1 MFCTIFVFQGYIK
14 QKITTMKKIMV
25 LAYLISLQ
33 ASGQNI
39 DDNFVNFNYTQL
51 PLISV
56 DESLRWYR
64 FEVVTDVEGANM
76 DSTATYQI
84 RLDNAVSIYQ
94 KRMDTWLS
102 KMSLLQQQENATGT
116 SQSANYPP
124 KPSLE
129 LVVKP
134 VQHTVTTNASA
145 EGIKISGF
153 NEGDNGLLIR
163 YTLLPIKNVKFSYSK
178 KGEAANTKYDYKC
191 SYMLQAKMEVIDPNN
206 TVLFEKMVGRVKT
219 KGLGKYKS
227 TYDFAKWYMNN
238 RETFYAQIESEG
250 RKAAISGSGSAL
262 ENQFGYI
269 NKNRKAEVYSV
280 KKYKDY
286 DYTDVVMA
294 YNQTTEALLKVGN
307 ERDRSGAMDDL
318 EKAREMWLKILEESN
333 LQNKKERINA
343 KISAMI
349 WCNLAEIAVWMADFN
364 EADNQVSKTMNSG
377 IIKAK
382 SHIKGEKS
390 FYADQKNRWNANFE

>member
-1 MFCTIFVFQGYIK
+1 
-14 QKITTMKKIMV
+14 MKKIMV
-25 LAYLISLQ
+25 LACLISLQ
-33 ASGQNI
+33 VTGQNI

-56 DESLRWYR
+56 DESLRSYR

-102 KMSLLQQQENATGT
+102 KMSLIQQQENATGT

-153 NEGDNGLLIR
+153 NEGDNGLLVR

-206 TVLFEKMVGRVKT
+206 TVLFEKMVGRAKT

-250 RKAAISGSGSAL
+250 RKAAIAGSGSAL
-262 ENQFGYI
+262 DNQFGYI
-269 NKNRKAEVYSV
+269 NKNRKAEIYSV

-307 ERDRSGAMDDL
+307 DRDRSGAMDDL
-318 EKAREMWLKILEESN
+318 EEAREMWLKILEESN

-377 IIKAK
+377 IMKAK

>member
-1 MFCTIFVFQGYIK
+1 
-14 QKITTMKKIMV
+14 MKKIMV
-25 LAYLISLQ
+25 LACLISLQ
-33 ASGQNI
+33 VTGQNI

-56 DESLRWYR
+56 DESLRSYR

-76 DSTATYQI
+76 DSTTTYQI

-102 KMSLLQQQENATGT
+102 KMSLIQQQENATGT

-153 NEGDNGLLIR
+153 NEGDNGLLVR

-191 SYMLQAKMEVIDPNN
+191 SYILQAKMEVIDPSN
-206 TVLFEKMVGRVKT
+206 TILFEKMVGRAKT

-250 RKAAISGSGSAL
+250 RKAAIAGSGVAL
-262 ENQFGYI
+262 DNQFGYI
-269 NKNRKAEVYSV
+269 NKSRKAEIYSV

-286 DYTDVVMA
+286 DYTDVIMA

-307 ERDRSGAMDDL
+307 DRDRSGAMDDL
-318 EKAREMWLKILEESN
+318 EEAREMWLKILEESN

-343 KISAMI
+343 KISAVI
-349 WCNLAEIAVWMADFN
+349 WCNLAEIAIWMADFN
-364 EADNQVSKTMNSG
+364 EAENQVSKTMNSG
-377 IIKAK
+377 IMKAK

>member
-1 MFCTIFVFQGYIK
+1 
-14 QKITTMKKIMV
+14 MKKIMV
-25 LAYLISLQ
+25 LACLISLQ
-33 ASGQNI
+33 VTGQNI

-56 DESLRWYR
+56 DESLRSYR

-84 RLDNAVSIYQ
+84 RLDNAVSIYE

-134 VQHTVTTNASA
+134 IHHTVTANASA

-206 TVLFEKMVGRVKT
+206 TVLFEKMVGRAKT

-250 RKAAISGSGSAL
+250 RKAAISGSGPAL
-262 ENQFGYI
+262 DNQFGYI
-269 NKNRKAEVYSV
+269 NKNRKAEIYSV

-307 ERDRSGAMDDL
+307 DRDRSGAMDDL
-318 EKAREMWLKILEESN
+318 EEAREMWLKILEESN

-377 IIKAK
+377 IMKAK

>member
-1 MFCTIFVFQGYIK
+1 
-14 QKITTMKKIMV
+14 MKKIMV
-25 LAYLISLQ
+25 LACLISLQ
-33 ASGQNI
+33 ATGQNI

-56 DESLRWYR
+56 DESLRSYR

-153 NEGDNGLLIR
+153 NEGDNGLLVR

-206 TVLFEKMVGRVKT
+206 TVLFEKMVGRAKT

-250 RKAAISGSGSAL
+250 RKAAIAGSGSAL
-262 ENQFGYI
+262 DNQFGYI
-269 NKNRKAEVYSV
+269 NKNRKAEIYSV

-307 ERDRSGAMDDL
+307 DRDRSGAMDDL
-318 EKAREMWLKILEESN
+318 EEAREMWLKILEESN

-349 WCNLAEIAVWMADFN
+349 WNNLAEIAVWMADFN

-377 IIKAK
+377 IMKAK

>member
-1 MFCTIFVFQGYIK
+1 
-14 QKITTMKKIMV
+14 MKKIMV
-25 LAYLISLQ
+25 LACLISLQ
-33 ASGQNI
+33 ATGQNI

-56 DESLRWYR
+56 DESLRSYR

-102 KMSLLQQQENATGT
+102 KMSLIQQQENATGA

-153 NEGDNGLLIR
+153 NEGDNGLLVR

-206 TVLFEKMVGRVKT
+206 TVLFEKMVGRAKT

-250 RKAAISGSGSAL
+250 RKAAIAGSGTAL
-262 ENQFGYI
+262 DNQFGYI
-269 NKNRKAEVYSV
+269 NKNRKAEIYSV

-307 ERDRSGAMDDL
+307 DRDRSGAMDDL
-318 EKAREMWLKILEESN
+318 EEAREMWLKILEESN

-377 IIKAK
+377 IMKAK

>member
-1 MFCTIFVFQGYIK
+1 
-14 QKITTMKKIMV
+14 MKKIMV
-25 LAYLISLQ
+25 LACLISLQ
-33 ASGQNI
+33 ATGQNI

-56 DESLRWYR
+56 DEKLRSYR

-102 KMSLLQQQENATGT
+102 KMSLLQQQENATGA

-153 NEGDNGLLIR
+153 NEGDNGLLVR

-206 TVLFEKMVGRVKT
+206 TVLFEKMVGRAKT

-250 RKAAISGSGSAL
+250 RKAAIAGSGSAL
-262 ENQFGYI
+262 DNQFGYI
-269 NKNRKAEVYSV
+269 NKNRKAEIYSV

-307 ERDRSGAMDDL
+307 DRDRSGAMDDL
-318 EKAREMWLKILEESN
+318 EEAREMWLKILEESN

-377 IIKAK
+377 IMKAK

>member
-1 MFCTIFVFQGYIK
+1 
-14 QKITTMKKIMV
+14 MKKIMV
-25 LAYLISLQ
+25 LACLISLQ
-33 ASGQNI
+33 VTGQNI

-56 DESLRWYR
+56 DESLRSYR

-102 KMSLLQQQENATGT
+102 KMSLIQQQENATGA

-153 NEGDNGLLIR
+153 NEGDNGLLVR

-191 SYMLQAKMEVIDPNN
+191 SYMLQAKMEVIDPSN
-206 TVLFEKMVGRVKT
+206 TVLFEKMVGRAKT

-250 RKAAISGSGSAL
+250 RKAAIAGSGSAL
-262 ENQFGYI
+262 DNQFGYI
-269 NKNRKAEVYSV
+269 NKNRKAEIYSV

-307 ERDRSGAMDDL
+307 DRDRSGAMDDL
-318 EKAREMWLKILEESN
+318 EEAREMWLKILEESN

-377 IIKAK
+377 IMKAK

>member
-1 MFCTIFVFQGYIK
+1 
-14 QKITTMKKIMV
+14 MKKIMV
-25 LAYLISLQ
+25 LACLISLQ
-33 ASGQNI
+33 VTGQNI

-56 DESLRWYR
+56 DESLRSYR

-76 DSTATYQI
+76 DSTTTYQI

-102 KMSLLQQQENATGT
+102 KMSLIQQQENATGT

-153 NEGDNGLLIR
+153 NEGDNGLLVR

-191 SYMLQAKMEVIDPNN
+191 SYILQAKMEVIDPSN
-206 TVLFEKMVGRVKT
+206 TILFEKMVGRAKT

-250 RKAAISGSGSAL
+250 RKAAIAGSGVAL
-262 ENQFGYI
+262 DNQFGYI
-269 NKNRKAEVYSV
+269 NKSRKAEIYSV

-286 DYTDVVMA
+286 DYTDVIMA

-307 ERDRSGAMDDL
+307 DRDRSGAMDDL
-318 EKAREMWLKILEESN
+318 EEAREMWLKILEESN

-343 KISAMI
+343 KISAVI
-349 WCNLAEIAVWMADFN
+349 WCNLAEIAIWMADFN

-377 IIKAK
+377 IMKAK

>member
-1 MFCTIFVFQGYIK
+1 
-14 QKITTMKKIMV
+14 MKKIMV
-25 LAYLISLQ
+25 LACLISLKVT
-33 ASGQNI
+33 GQNI

-56 DESLRWYR
+56 DESLRSYR

-76 DSTATYQI
+76 DSAATYQI

-134 VQHTVTTNASA
+134 LQHTVTTNASA

-206 TVLFEKMVGRVKT
+206 TVLFEKMVGRAKT

-250 RKAAISGSGSAL
+250 RKAAIAGSGAAL
-262 ENQFGYI
+262 DNQFGYI
-269 NKNRKAEVYSV
+269 NKNRKAEIYSV

-286 DYTDVVMA
+286 DYTDVIMA

-307 ERDRSGAMDDL
+307 NRDRSGAMDDL
-318 EKAREMWLKILEESN
+318 EEAREMWLKILEESN

-377 IIKAK
+377 IMKAK

>member
-1 MFCTIFVFQGYIK
+1 
-14 QKITTMKKIMV
+14 MKKIMV
-25 LAYLISLQ
+25 LACLISLQ
-33 ASGQNI
+33 VTGQNI

-56 DESLRWYR
+56 DESLRSYR

-102 KMSLLQQQENATGT
+102 KMSLIQQQENATGA

-153 NEGDNGLLIR
+153 NEGDNGLLVR

-206 TVLFEKMVGRVKT
+206 TVLFEKMVGRAKT

-250 RKAAISGSGSAL
+250 RKAAIAGSGSAL
-262 ENQFGYI
+262 DNQFGYI
-269 NKNRKAEVYSV
+269 NKNRKAEIYSV

-307 ERDRSGAMDDL
+307 DRDRNGAMDDL
-318 EKAREMWLKILEESN
+318 EEAREMWLKILEESN

-364 EADNQVSKTMNSG
+364 EVDNQVSKTMNSG
-377 IIKAK
+377 IMKAK

>member
-1 MFCTIFVFQGYIK
+1 
-14 QKITTMKKIMV
+14 MKKIMV
-25 LAYLISLQ
+25 LACLISLQ
-33 ASGQNI
+33 VTGQNI

-56 DESLRWYR
+56 DESLRSYR

-153 NEGDNGLLIR
+153 NEGDNGLLVR

-206 TVLFEKMVGRVKT
+206 TVLFEKMVGRAKT

-250 RKAAISGSGSAL
+250 RKAAIAGSGSAL
-262 ENQFGYI
+262 DNQFGYI
-269 NKNRKAEVYSV
+269 NKNRKAEIYSV

-307 ERDRSGAMDDL
+307 DRDRSGAMDDL
-318 EKAREMWLKILEESN
+318 EEAREMWLKILEESN

-377 IIKAK
+377 IMKAK

>member
-1 MFCTIFVFQGYIK
+1 
-14 QKITTMKKIMV
+14 MKKIMV
-25 LAYLISLQ
+25 LACLISLQ
-33 ASGQNI
+33 VTGQNI

-56 DESLRWYR
+56 DESLRSYR

-102 KMSLLQQQENATGT
+102 KMSLIQQQENATGA

-153 NEGDNGLLIR
+153 NEGDNGLLVR

-206 TVLFEKMVGRVKT
+206 TVLFEKMVGRAKT

-227 TYDFAKWYMNN
+227 TYDFDKWYMNN

-250 RKAAISGSGSAL
+250 RKAAIAGSGSAL
-262 ENQFGYI
+262 DNQFGYI
-269 NKNRKAEVYSV
+269 NKNRKAEIYSV

-307 ERDRSGAMDDL
+307 DRDRSGAMDDL
-318 EKAREMWLKILEESN
+318 EEAREMWLKILEESN

-377 IIKAK
+377 IMKAK

>member
-1 MFCTIFVFQGYIK
+1 
-14 QKITTMKKIMV
+14 MKKIMV
-25 LAYLISLQ
+25 LACLISLQ
-33 ASGQNI
+33 VTGQNI

-56 DESLRWYR
+56 DESLRSYR

-102 KMSLLQQQENATGT
+102 KMSLIQQQENATGT

-153 NEGDNGLLIR
+153 NEGGNGLLIR

-191 SYMLQAKMEVIDPNN
+191 SYILQAKMEVIDPSN
-206 TVLFEKMVGRVKT
+206 TVLFEKMVGRAKT

-250 RKAAISGSGSAL
+250 RKAAIAGSGSAL
-262 ENQFGYI
+262 DNQFGYI
-269 NKNRKAEVYSV
+269 NKSRKAEIYSV

-286 DYTDVVMA
+286 DYTDVIMA

-307 ERDRSGAMDDL
+307 DRDRSGAMDDL
-318 EKAREMWLKILEESN
+318 EEAREMWLKILEESN

-343 KISAMI
+343 KISAVI
-349 WCNLAEIAVWMADFN
+349 WCNLAEIAIWMADFN
-364 EADNQVSKTMNSG
+364 EAENQVSKTMNSG
-377 IIKAK
+377 IMKAK

>member
-1 MFCTIFVFQGYIK
+1 
-14 QKITTMKKIMV
+14 MKKIMV
-25 LAYLISLQ
+25 LACLISLQ
-33 ASGQNI
+33 VTGQNI

-56 DESLRWYR
+56 DESLRSYR

-102 KMSLLQQQENATGT
+102 KMSLIQQQENATGA

-153 NEGDNGLLIR
+153 NEGDNGLLVR

-206 TVLFEKMVGRVKT
+206 TVLFEKMVGRAKT

-250 RKAAISGSGSAL
+250 RKAAIAGSGSAL
-262 ENQFGYI
+262 DNQFGYI
-269 NKNRKAEVYSV
+269 NKNRKAEIYSV

-307 ERDRSGAMDDL
+307 DRDRSGAMDDL
-318 EKAREMWLKILEESN
+318 EEAREMWLKILEESN

-364 EADNQVSKTMNSG
+364 EVDNQVSKTMNSG
-377 IIKAK
+377 IMKAK

>member
-1 MFCTIFVFQGYIK
+1 
-14 QKITTMKKIMV
+14 MKKIMV
-25 LAYLISLQ
+25 LACLISLQ
-33 ASGQNI
+33 VTGQNI

-56 DESLRWYR
+56 DESLRSYR
-64 FEVVTDVEGANM
+64 FEVVTGVEGANM

-102 KMSLLQQQENATGT
+102 KMSLIQQQENATGA

-153 NEGDNGLLIR
+153 NEGDNGLLVR

-191 SYMLQAKMEVIDPNN
+191 SYMLQAKMEVIDPSN
-206 TVLFEKMVGRVKT
+206 TVLFEKMVGRAKT

-250 RKAAISGSGSAL
+250 RKAAIAGSGSAL
-262 ENQFGYI
+262 DNQFGYI
-269 NKNRKAEVYSV
+269 NKNRKAEIYSV

-307 ERDRSGAMDDL
+307 DRDRSGAMDDL
-318 EKAREMWLKILEESN
+318 EEAREMWLKILEESN

-377 IIKAK
+377 IMKAK

>member
-1 MFCTIFVFQGYIK
+1 
-14 QKITTMKKIMV
+14 MKKIMV
-25 LAYLISLQ
+25 LACLISLQ
-33 ASGQNI
+33 VTGQNI

-56 DESLRWYR
+56 DESLRSYR

-134 VQHTVTTNASA
+134 VQHTVTTNASV

-153 NEGDNGLLIR
+153 NEGDNGLLVR

-206 TVLFEKMVGRVKT
+206 TVLFEKMVGRAKT

-250 RKAAISGSGSAL
+250 RKAAIAGSGSAL
-262 ENQFGYI
+262 DNQFGYI
-269 NKNRKAEVYSV
+269 NKNRKAEIYSV

-307 ERDRSGAMDDL
+307 DRDRSGAMDDL
-318 EKAREMWLKILEESN
+318 EEAREMWLKILEESN

-377 IIKAK
+377 IMKAK

-390 FYADQKNRWNANFE
+390 FYADQKTGGMPILNNGLSLILYFKN

>member
-1 MFCTIFVFQGYIK
+1 
-14 QKITTMKKIMV
+14 MKKIMV
-25 LAYLISLQ
+25 LACLISLQ
-33 ASGQNI
+33 VTGQNI

-56 DESLRWYR
+56 DESLRSYR

-76 DSTATYQI
+76 DSTTTYQI

-102 KMSLLQQQENATGT
+102 KMSLIQQQENATGT

-153 NEGDNGLLIR
+153 NEGGNGLLIR

-191 SYMLQAKMEVIDPNN
+191 SYILQAKMEVIDPSN
-206 TVLFEKMVGRVKT
+206 TVLFEKMVGRAKT

-250 RKAAISGSGSAL
+250 RKAAIAGSGSAL
-262 ENQFGYI
+262 DNQFGYI
-269 NKNRKAEVYSV
+269 NKSRKAEIYSV

-286 DYTDVVMA
+286 DYTDVIMA

-307 ERDRSGAMDDL
+307 DRDRSGAMDDL
-318 EKAREMWLKILEESN
+318 EEAREMWLKILEESN

-343 KISAMI
+343 KISAVI
-349 WCNLAEIAVWMADFN
+349 WCNLAEIAIWMADFN

-377 IIKAK
+377 IMKAK

>member
-1 MFCTIFVFQGYIK
+1 
-14 QKITTMKKIMV
+14 MKKIMV
-25 LAYLISLQ
+25 LACLISLQ
-33 ASGQNI
+33 VTGQNI

-56 DESLRWYR
+56 DESLRSYR

-76 DSTATYQI
+76 DSTTTYQI

-102 KMSLLQQQENATGT
+102 KMSLIQQQENATGT

-153 NEGDNGLLIR
+153 NEGDNGLLVR

-191 SYMLQAKMEVIDPNN
+191 SYILQAKMEVIDPSN
-206 TVLFEKMVGRVKT
+206 TILFEKMVGRAKT

-250 RKAAISGSGSAL
+250 RKAAIAGSGAAL
-262 ENQFGYI
+262 DNQFGYI
-269 NKNRKAEVYSV
+269 NKSRKAEIYSV

-286 DYTDVVMA
+286 DYTDVIMA

-307 ERDRSGAMDDL
+307 DRDRSGAMDDL
-318 EKAREMWLKILEESN
+318 EEAREMWLKILEESN

-343 KISAMI
+343 KISAVI

-377 IIKAK
+377 IMKAK

>member
-1 MFCTIFVFQGYIK
+1 
-14 QKITTMKKIMV
+14 MKKIMV
-25 LAYLISLQ
+25 LACLISLQ
-33 ASGQNI
+33 VTGQNI

-56 DESLRWYR
+56 DESLRSYR

-84 RLDNAVSIYQ
+84 RLDNAISIYQ

-102 KMSLLQQQENATGT
+102 KMSLIQQQENATGA

-153 NEGDNGLLIR
+153 NEGDNGLLVR

-191 SYMLQAKMEVIDPNN
+191 SYMLQAKMEVIDPSN
-206 TVLFEKMVGRVKT
+206 TVLFEKMVGRAKT

-250 RKAAISGSGSAL
+250 RKAAIAGSGSAL
-262 ENQFGYI
+262 DNQFGYI
-269 NKNRKAEVYSV
+269 NKNRKAEIYSV

-307 ERDRSGAMDDL
+307 DRDRNGAMDDL
-318 EKAREMWLKILEESN
+318 EEAREMWLKILEESN

-377 IIKAK
+377 IMKAK

>member
-1 MFCTIFVFQGYIK
+1 
-14 QKITTMKKIMV
+14 MKKIMV
-25 LAYLISLQ
+25 LACLISLQ
-33 ASGQNI
+33 ATGQNI

-56 DESLRWYR
+56 DESLRSYR

-102 KMSLLQQQENATGT
+102 KMSLIQQQENATGA

-206 TVLFEKMVGRVKT
+206 TVLFEKMVGRAKT

-250 RKAAISGSGSAL
+250 RKAAIAGSGSAL
-262 ENQFGYI
+262 DNQFGYI
-269 NKNRKAEVYSV
+269 NKNRKAEIYSV

-307 ERDRSGAMDDL
+307 DRDRSGAMDDL
-318 EKAREMWLKILEESN
+318 EEAREMWLKILEESN

-377 IIKAK
+377 IMKAK

>member
-14 QKITTMKKIMV
+14 QKITKMKKIMV

-56 DESLRWYR
+56 DESLRSYR

-206 TVLFEKMVGRVKT
+206 TVLFEKMVGRAKT

-262 ENQFGYI
+262 DNQFGYI
-269 NKNRKAEVYSV
+269 NKNRKAEIYSV

-307 ERDRSGAMDDL
+307 DRDRSGAMDDL
-318 EKAREMWLKILEESN
+318 EEAREMWLKILEESN

-377 IIKAK
+377 IMKAK

>member
-1 MFCTIFVFQGYIK
+1 
-14 QKITTMKKIMV
+14 MKKIMV
-25 LAYLISLQ
+25 LACLISLQ
-33 ASGQNI
+33 VTGQNI

-56 DESLRWYR
+56 DESLRSYR

-76 DSTATYQI
+76 DSTTTYQI

-102 KMSLLQQQENATGT
+102 KMSLIQQQENATGT

-153 NEGDNGLLIR
+153 NEGDNGLLVR

-191 SYMLQAKMEVIDPNN
+191 SYILQAKMEVIDPSN
-206 TVLFEKMVGRVKT
+206 TVLFEKMVGRAKT

-250 RKAAISGSGSAL
+250 RKAAIAGSGSAL
-262 ENQFGYI
+262 DNQFGYI
-269 NKNRKAEVYSV
+269 NKSRKAEIYSV

-286 DYTDVVMA
+286 DYTDVIMA

-307 ERDRSGAMDDL
+307 DRDRSGAMDDL
-318 EKAREMWLKILEESN
+318 EEAREMWLKILEESN

-343 KISAMI
+343 KISAVI
-349 WCNLAEIAVWMADFN
+349 WCNLAEIAIWMADFN

-377 IIKAK
+377 IMKAK

>member
-1 MFCTIFVFQGYIK
+1 
-14 QKITTMKKIMV
+14 MKKIMV
-25 LAYLISLQ
+25 LACLISLQ
-33 ASGQNI
+33 VTGQNI

-56 DESLRWYR
+56 DESLRSYR

-76 DSTATYQI
+76 DSTTTYQI

-102 KMSLLQQQENATGT
+102 KMSLIQQQENATGT

-153 NEGDNGLLIR
+153 NEGGNGLLIR

-191 SYMLQAKMEVIDPNN
+191 SYILQAKMEVIDPSN
-206 TVLFEKMVGRVKT
+206 TVLFEKMVGRAKT

-250 RKAAISGSGSAL
+250 RKAAIAGSGSAL
-262 ENQFGYI
+262 DNQFGYI
-269 NKNRKAEVYSV
+269 NKSRKAEIYSV

-286 DYTDVVMA
+286 DYTDVIMA

-307 ERDRSGAMDDL
+307 DRDRSGAMDDL
-318 EKAREMWLKILEESN
+318 EEAREMWLKILEESN

-343 KISAMI
+343 KISAVI
-349 WCNLAEIAVWMADFN
+349 WCNLAEIAIWMADFN
-364 EADNQVSKTMNSG
+364 EAENQVSKTMNSG
-377 IIKAK
+377 IMKAK